1 MDDLAG
7 ETMCA
12 APPPACSGT
21 PTTHQDPSI
30 CGIPGFPFVL
40 LIYPEPGGTG
50 RVHPSR
56 TAAPNKEFS
65 LASGDQAGLITSA
78 GG

>member
-1 MDDLAG
+1 MLPL
-7 ETMCA
+7 
-12 APPPACSGT
+12 PPPPPPPLELPPLT
-21 PTTHQDPSI
+21 KPPSI

-50 RVHPSR
+50 RALPGR
-56 TAAPNKEFS
+56 TAPPNKEFS
-65 LASGDQAGLITSA
+65 LASGDQAGLVTSE